1 MRTPR
6 AEGPQEPSGEHRRK
20 PDGSRP
26 RKRTGEQGPL
36 GFGSVMRDVKGPG
49 APGEG
54 AVAGGVPGM
63 IGTTTLGMPGFDP
76 ALLQAAQLDAGAQA
90 AMKMGAVETVGE
102 QLANATSGIQD
113 ASEALTA
120 QDRSATHQ
128 ANVQPHVP
136 TPLGRM
142 TPGAL
147 LDTVLDESR
156 RLEIEEAMKE
166 LHVELEPEDLGPVV
180 VRLRKG
186 PDGALDIAFRARE
199 GDAARV
205 LESGSE
211 LLRSRLAEAG
221 FLSVAIDV
229 SHDEDLRL
237 TR

>member
-1 MRTPR
+1 MKTPR

-26 RKRTGEQGPL
+26 RKRNGEHGPL
-36 GFGSVMRDVKGPG
+36 GFGSVMRDVKGDGSAPG
-49 APGEG
+49 APG
-54 AVAGGVPGM
+54 VP
-63 IGTTTLGMPGFDP
+63 GTTTLGMPGFDP

-90 AMKMGAVETVGE
+90 AMRMGAVETVGE
-102 QLANATSGIQD
+102 QLADASYGVQD
-113 ASEALTA
+113 ASEALQT
-120 QDRSATHQ
+120 QDRSTTHQ

-147 LDTVLDESR
+147 LETVLDESR
-156 RLEIEEAMKE
+156 KLEIAEAMKE

-186 PDGALDIAFRARE
+186 PDGSLDIAFRARE

-205 LESGSE
+205 LEAGSE
-211 LLRSRLAEAG
+211 LLRSRLADAG

>member
-1 MRTPR
+1 MKTPR

-26 RKRTGEQGPL
+26 RKRGGEKGPL

-49 APGEG
+49 AKGDGSAPG
-54 AVAGGVPGM
+54 APGVLGN
-63 IGTTTLGMPGFDP
+63 TTLGMPGFDP

-90 AMKMGAVETVGE
+90 AMKMGAVDTVGE
-102 QLANATSGIQD
+102 QLAKATHGVQNAT
-113 ASEALTA
+113 EALQT
-120 QDRSATHQ
+120 QDRSTTHQ

-136 TPLGRM
+136 TALGRM

-156 RLEIEEAMKE
+156 RLEIAEAMKE

-186 PDGALDIAFRARE
+186 PDGALDISFRARE

-211 LLRSRLAEAG
+211 LLRSRLADAG

-229 SHDEDLRL
+229 SHDEELRL